1 MKQPS
6 GLPGSGFLVS
16 AVRRDLA
23 QAPAQAPA
31 LAALGG
37 AEGGLWFERALAS
50 EPACLE
56 ALIDLGAVLV
66 ARGERRRALT
76 LLLRALALAPGAVAA
91 WINLGGVIGLSPA
104 AVPVWRRALACE
116 PDAADA
122 AVHLADALRVGDPLI
137 AAIPAYRR
145 ALALLPGEA
154 PLFESLAFALA
165 YDPDAGNA
173 EILALN
179 RRWAALLDRAAPRHD
194 DDRDRAAA
202 ERRLRVGYLSAD
214 FYDHPVGR
222 NVVGLIEHHDRRAVA
237 PVLYALQAGGDA
249 VTARLRAGAWLWRE
263 AHGLDDRALA
273 AMIGA
278 DRIDIL
284 VVLAGH
290 TPFNRLSVAA
300 LRPAP
305 VQIAMHDIASAG
317 LEAIDAVI
325 GDETL
330 MPDDGEFL
338 EEVVRLPCFYLH
350 DRLPEVPLTAPLAVA
365 DAQALLLGSCSN
377 PAKLND
383 RVIALWAEILRRL
396 PQARLLLKYRE
407 RFGDPL
413 VRRRWLGRMAA
424 AGIGAE
430 RLVFHTGDEGLE
442 SHLGVLGRLDI
453 ALDPFP
459 FNGSTTTY
467 EALWMGVPVVT
478 LKGRRFVGRV
488 GEALLAR
495 VGLDDL
501 VAADEAAYVE
511 TVLALAAD
519 APRRAALRA
528 ALRQR
533 LCGSALLDAPAHA
546 REVEAAY
553 RGLWRR
559 WCERRLPVEARRLRP
574 TTADR

>member
-1 MKQPS
+1 MKQASGIRPS
-6 GLPGSGFLVS
+6 ELLAS
-16 AVRRDLA
+16 VRRDLA

-37 AEGGLWFERALAS
+37 AEDAIWFERALAS

-56 ALIDLGAVLV
+56 ALIDLGAVLL

-165 YDPDAGNA
+165 YEPAATNEA
-173 EILALN
+173 ILALN
-179 RRWAALLDRAAPRHD
+179 RRWAALLDRAASRHD
-194 DDRDRAAA
+194 DDRDPG
-202 ERRLRVGYLSAD
+202 RRLRVGYLSAD

-222 NVVGLIEHHDRRAVA
+222 NVVGLIEHHDRQAVA

-317 LEAIDAVI
+317 LETIDAVI
-325 GDETL
+325 GDAAL

-350 DRLPEVPLTAPLAVA
+350 DRLPEVPLAVA
-365 DAQALLLGSCSN
+365 DAGGLLLGSCSN

-424 AGIGAE
+424 AGIGPE
-430 RLVFHTGDEGLE
+430 RLVFHAGDEGLE
-442 SHLGVLGRLDI
+442 SHLGVLGGLDI

-501 VAADEAAYVE
+501 VATDEAAYVE
-511 TVLALAAD
+511 AVLALAAD

-528 ALRQR
+528 GLRRR

-546 REVEAAY
+546 RSIEAAY

-559 WCERRLPVEARRLRP
+559 WCERRLPVEACRLRP
-574 TTADR
+574 TAADR